1 MAKPRFQPYNYKG
14 KTYTL
19 DTVNFNMSVFDEEF
33 GEEEIV
39 MDAHLVAEVMTNGKK
54 VTRQ

>member
-19 DTVNFNMSVFDEEF
+19 DTVNFNMSVFEEEF
-33 GEEEIV
+33 GDEAIV
-39 MDAHLVAEVMTNGKK
+39 MDARLVAEVITNGKK